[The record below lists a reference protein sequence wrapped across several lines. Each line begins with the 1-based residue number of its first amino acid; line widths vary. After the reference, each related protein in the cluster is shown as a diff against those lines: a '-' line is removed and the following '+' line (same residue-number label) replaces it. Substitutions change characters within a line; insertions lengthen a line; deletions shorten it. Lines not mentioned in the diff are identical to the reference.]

1 MKKILSLLLALVMVI
16 GMMPMTI
23 AASLPVNGNNVD
35 ITDTQAGPYTL
46 KHLEVYFQGTY
57 EPVSIV
63 SAEQNDNTIDIV
75 LSADV
80 DPSAKLQA
88 GLVGSGQGILQHMGN
103 TCTLENGEGTMN
115 YQFRVAMGP
124 QAVAG
129 GTYTINF
136 TTEGPSGP
144 ALKFISNLSETEI
157 IYVQDKPS
165 TPLTVSAE
173 YIGGET
179 ENTVTYRWY
188 KNTEKSTENGEA
200 IDGAIEES
208 FTPDTHEI
216 GTVYYYVVA
225 SCDDLTKTS
234 NIAMVTVEAPSLK
247 INTNLNEY
255 EVKYIQGKTATDL
268 TFDVEYTGITE
279 DEVIY
284 QWYKN
289 AEKNA
294 ENGEAIDGATD
305 KNFTPST
312 DGIGTTYYYATASC
326 EGLTVSSNISTITV
340 TEIPTLDVTD
350 NVIDITD
357 KDVYTYSRYYAKA
370 TNIKISGADV
380 ERATEDGT
388 TVDIVLDGFTNP
400 GAEISV
406 EFGTSLNRCTMS
418 GHTGQVKLNNG
429 EAHLNMTLTG
439 QYIGS
444 LKGSCTYTI
453 NFSLGEAPEI
463 LPERIIEADN
473 KETYNGVGIE
483 IDLSDYFNLAK
494 HYYLINSEEKTL
506 LESNIYTFK
515 SDIGGTHSL
524 VFGASNDTGDCPN
537 YVTVTVEVTEIKS
550 GLWLNITTSNGSVNF
565 VEFTGEDGNKID
577 GLTASLEDKNIVV
590 SLPRSYDI
598 NGKIT
603 AAFDLTQTE
612 TSDGKL
618 PFISGSNAFN
628 QGMGTTTA
636 YASVLSGGM
645 TKKTLYLYNSK
656 PKATNN
662 SYTTYTISYA
672 IQNEIPTLAESQESP
687 IIAEI
692 IAGES
697 YNIDLAPIFSD
708 TDGDELNFSVKI
720 NGEDAVS
727 ADTNFSFA
735 PTLGGTYELE
745 FFASDFMA
753 TSADSYKVTLNV
765 TNSKETYD
773 MSVLLP
779 DDITPVFYITN
790 GYDENG
796 TDILGDILTA
806 VKGES
811 EDGNTAYTV
820 SVPENISLIS
830 VRDESYGG
838 MAIPASSGCTAK
850 LCKLQT
856 EIIDFSDK
864 VISGSFGVSY
874 GDYKVVGVNGKFL
887 LMPEAEYAFTATPEN
902 TSVYSSKTETLNI
915 TEDTRKITI
924 KVPYKNPKTVI
935 TTTGAVAKLFKYQNN
950 YFVHTVDEP
959 LAIVDN
965 GNGTSTHYFAA
976 DGDLSYR
983 VSMEDKITKAG
994 YMKIGNS
1001 VTVLHTED
1009 DNLPTDR
1016 TDYFTETSDAAIVG
1030 DDSVLLNINQQNHLS
1045 LELGGT
1051 KTIKAYRTWQIIDLT
1066 YNNHIVEPDFHF
1078 NILSGEDVISL
1089 EAIPNQPTTNGSGN
1103 WQKLT
1108 AIGEGTAVVE
1118 VTYDAIEI
1126 TGSSFDGLYGAS
1138 DPARCGLFVVTVGA
1152 DAPGVD
1158 FGIESKAS
1166 AGSMVYAEANKKP
1179 WDSELDTL
1187 YFIGENGEIKLSP
1200 SFAQGNITEVAV
1212 SGDKGESYTVLEAID
1227 GVYTAPIVS
1236 GNNIIRVTTDTGIAY
1251 KIVCGDKVELKVK
1264 NNTHPGKPINAGDEV
1279 NLTLVGVHTPIPKI
1293 AGTYNPGYKNNT
1305 DGDGAIHLH
1314 YSYGEEIIKSE
1325 GKQYNFSKEGTT
1337 VKFTVPENTE
1347 ETGFTLTDGYIGLG
1361 VIGVTA
1367 FPDDG
1372 ESHRNIP
1379 DSGGLTRGSETSFH
1393 TRSILPD
1400 ITVNIGMLPSDNTA
1414 PYIREN
1420 APKSATLNL
1429 GGTYALSMS
1438 KVFVDR
1444 DNDSLIYTVKVNDSE
1459 AITVEDAYYT
1469 FTPDSIGTYTITF
1482 VAKDNETES
1491 DAHTVTLTVKEKS
1504 DSSSSKP
1511 SIEYDISDDEIDG
1524 YVNISFT
1531 DNGKRVK
1538 GESNVTYPKALG
1550 TIISSKRVPF
1560 TEGDTVA
1567 DVTLRLLDAMD
1578 YSYQHTGTTKSG
1590 FYLASIGDFTLK
1602 GISYDTFGEF
1612 DAGSGSGWMIT
1623 LNKTFIEYGA
1633 SDFEVKNG
1641 DTIKWQYTCQLGAD
1655 IGDPFY
1661 SGYSSSSSNKNNKT
1675 EDEKK
1680 EDKEEIK
1687 EEQKEETTKNTFTE
1701 TTFADVKKDDWH
1713 YNCVK
1718 YVYENN
1724 LMQGTGNGFEPESKM
1739 SRAMLVTVLYRMA
1752 KPESVE
1758 STHNFKDV
1766 AKGQWYSDAVA
1777 WAAANGIVSGITSTE
1792 FAPDSDISREQ
1803 MALIIYRFAKM
1814 QGYNVSDASDLS
1826 NFADKSDVSDWAIDA
1841 LSWAN
1846 KTELVNGTSETTLSP
1861 KATATRAQVAAILMR
1876 FCENVAK

>member
-1 MKKILSLLLALVMVI
+1 MKKFLSLLLTIVMVI

-80 DPSAKLQA
+80 DLSAKLQA

-144 ALKFISNLSETEI
+144 ALKFISNLSEIEI
-157 IYVQDKPS
+157 KYVQDRPS
-165 TPLTVSAE
+165 LPLTVSAAC
-173 YIGGET
+173 IGGET
-179 ENTVTYRWY
+179 ENTVTYMWY

-216 GTVYYYVVA
+216 GTLYYYVVA

-234 NIAMVTVEAPSLK
+234 NIATVTVEAPSLK

-312 DGIGTTYYYATASC
+312 DEIGTTYYYATASC
-326 EGLTVSSNISTITV
+326 EGLTVSSNVSIVTV
-340 TEIPTLDVTD
+340 TEIPVLDVTN
-350 NVIDITD
+350 NVVDITD
-357 KDVYTYSRYYAKA
+357 KTVYSLSSYYAKVV
-370 TNIKISGADV
+370 NIKISGANV
-380 ERATEDGT
+380 QKATEDGT

-400 GAEISV
+400 GAEITV

-418 GHTGQVKLNNG
+418 GHTGTVKLNNG
-429 EAHLNMTLTG
+429 EAQLNMTLTG
-439 QYIGS
+439 QYVNS

-453 NFSLGEAPEI
+453 NFSLGEAPEM
-463 LPERIIEADN
+463 LPKRIVEEDS

-483 IDLSDYFNLAK
+483 IDLNDYFNLAK

-506 LESNIYTFK
+506 LESNIYVFK
-515 SDIGGTHSL
+515 SDIGGRYSF
-524 VFGASNDTGDCPN
+524 VFGASNDTGDCPD
-537 YVTVTVEVTEIKS
+537 YVKVTVEVTEIKS
-550 GLWLNITTSNGSVNF
+550 GLWLNIITSNGSVNF

-628 QGMGTTTA
+628 QGVGTTTA

-656 PKATNN
+656 PKATSNN
-662 SYTTYTISYA
+662 YTTYTISYA
-672 IQNEIPTLAESQESP
+672 IQNEIPTLTESQDEP
-687 IIAEI
+687 IGAEV

-697 YNIDLAPIFSD
+697 FTLDLAPLFTD
-708 TDGDELNFSVKI
+708 ADGDELSFSVKI

-727 ADTNFSFA
+727 ADGNFSFA

-753 TSADSYKVTLNV
+753 TSSDSYKVILTV
-765 TNSKETYD
+765 TNSAETYD

-779 DDITPVFYITN
+779 NDITPAFYITN
-790 GYDENG
+790 GYDKNG
-796 TDILGDILTA
+796 TDILGDILMA

-820 SVPENISLIS
+820 SVPENVSLIS
-830 VRDESYGG
+830 VRDEVYGG
-838 MAIPASSGCTAK
+838 MAIPASDKSTVN
-850 LCKLQT
+850 LCKVQT
-856 EIIDFSDK
+856 EIMDFSDK
-864 VISGSFGVSY
+864 VISGSFAVSY
-874 GDYKVVGVNGKFL
+874 GDHKAAGVNGKFL
-887 LMPEAEYAFTATPEN
+887 LMPEAEYAFAALPED
-902 TSVYSSKTETLNI
+902 TSVYNAKTETLKI
-915 TEDTRKITI
+915 TEDTCKITI
-924 KVPYKNPKTVI
+924 KVPYRNPKTVI
-935 TTTGAVAKLFKYQNN
+935 TTTGATAKLFKYQNN
-950 YFVHTVDEP
+950 YFVHTVYEP

-976 DGDLSYR
+976 DGGLSYR
-983 VSMEDKITKAG
+983 VSMDGKITKAG
-994 YMKIGNS
+994 YIKTGNS

-1016 TDYFTETSDAAIVG
+1016 TDYFTETTDGAIVG
-1030 DDSVLLNINQQNHLS
+1030 DDSLLLNINQQNHLS
-1045 LELGGT
+1045 LEIGEA

-1066 YNNHIVEPDFHF
+1066 YNNHIIEPDFHF

-1103 WQKLT
+1103 WQKLI
-1108 AIGEGTAVVE
+1108 AIGEGTAIVE

-1158 FGIESKAS
+1158 FGIESKSS

-1179 WDSELDTL
+1179 WDSEFDTL
-1187 YFIGENGEIKLSP
+1187 YFFGENGEIKLSP

-1212 SGDKGESYTVLEAID
+1212 SGDKGESYTVLEGTN

-1236 GNNIIRVTTDTGIAY
+1236 GNNIIRVTTDSGIAY
-1251 KIVCGDKVELKVK
+1251 KIVRGDKVELKVK
-1264 NNTHPGKPINAGDEV
+1264 NNTHPGKPVNTGDEV
-1279 NLTLVGVHTPIPKI
+1279 SLTLVGVHTPIPKI

-1305 DGDGAIHLH
+1305 DGDGGVHLH
-1314 YSYGEEIIKSE
+1314 YSYGEETIKSE

-1337 VKFTVPENTE
+1337 VKFTVPENSE
-1347 ETGFTLTDGYIGLG
+1347 ETEFTLTGGYIGLG

-1379 DSGGLTRGSETSFH
+1379 DSGGATRGSKTSFH

-1400 ITVNIGMLPSDNTA
+1400 ITVKLGMLPSDNTA

-1420 APKSATLNL
+1420 APKTATLNL

-1438 KVFVDR
+1438 TVFTDR
-1444 DNDSLIYTVKVNDSE
+1444 DNDTLTYTAKVNNGEVITVK
-1459 AITVEDAYYT
+1459 DAYYT
-1469 FTPDSIGTYTITF
+1469 FTPDSVGTYTLTF
-1482 VAKDNETES
+1482 VAKDSETES

-1511 SIEYDISDDEIDG
+1511 SIEYDISGDEIEG

-1560 TEGDTVA
+1560 TKGDTVA

-1578 YSYQHTGTTKSG
+1578 FTYQHTGSTKSG
-1590 FYLASIGDFTLK
+1590 FYLASIGDFILK
-1602 GISYDTFGEF
+1602 GISYDSFGEF
-1612 DAGSGSGWMIT
+1612 DAGAGSGWMIT
-1623 LNKTFIEYGA
+1623 LNKDFIKYGA
-1633 SDFEVKNG
+1633 SDFKVKNG
-1641 DTIKWQYTCQLGAD
+1641 DTIKWQYTCQLGED

-1661 SGYSSSSSNKNNKT
+1661 SGSSSSSNKSNKT
-1675 EDEKK
+1675 KNEKK
-1680 EDKEEIK
+1680 EEAEKPNDEIK
-1687 EEQKEETTKNTFTE
+1687 EEKNTFTE
-1701 TTFADVKKDDWH
+1701 TTFADIKKDDW
-1713 YNCVK
+1713 YYESVK

-1724 LMQGTGNGFEPESKM
+1724 LMQGTGNGFEPEVNM

-1752 KPESVE
+1752 RPES
-1758 STHNFKDV
+1758 SKNTHSFKDV
-1766 AKGQWYSDAVA
+1766 PEGKWYSDAVA
-1777 WAAANGIVSGITSTE
+1777 WASTNGIVSGISTTE
-1792 FAPDSDISREQ
+1792 FAPDNDISREQ

-1814 QGYNVSDASDLS
+1814 QGYNVSDVADISS
-1826 NFADKSDVSDWAIDA
+1826 FADTADISDWALDA
-1841 LSWAN
+1841 IKWAN
-1846 KTELVNGTSETTLSP
+1846 KTGLVNGTTETTLSP
-1861 KATATRAQVAAILMR
+1861 KTSATRAQASAILMG
-1876 FCENVAK
+1876 FCETLVK